1 LKFLAAEAGLPATAG
16 GVFVSGG
23 TNGNLSALV
32 AARFD
37 AEQRLAAA
45 GLQRPTRWR
54 IVTSDE
60 AHSSVAHVARVMDI
74 DVVKVPV
81 GDTGRMTGPEVDA
94 ALGGNW
100 DGVFAVV
107 ATGGTTNFGI
117 VDDIASIVA
126 TAKQHDVWVHVDGAY
141 GIAGMF
147 APSTKPHFAGM
158 DGVDSFI
165 VDPHKWL
172 YAPYDSCAL
181 IYRNPSIARAAHTQH
196 ASYLDVLTD
205 TDEWNPSD
213 FAVHLS
219 RRARGLP
226 LWFSLATHGV
236 AAYREAI
243 ESNNTVARD
252 IAQVIRD
259 SEHLE
264 LVRDPMLSVV
274 VFRRKGW
281 TQEDY
286 SAWSDDLWETGK
298 AACFPSKF
306 KGEPVL
312 RFAIV
317 NPRTTIDILQ
327 ELVDSLKAER

>member
-1 LKFLAAEAGLPATAG
+1 
-16 GVFVSGG
+16 
-23 TNGNLSALV
+23 
-32 AARFD
+32 
-37 AEQRLAAA
+37 
-45 GLQRPTRWR
+45 
-54 IVTSDE
+54 
-60 AHSSVAHVARVMDI
+60 MDV
-74 DVVKVPV
+74 DVIKVPV
-81 GDTGRMTGPEVDA
+81 GADGRMTGA
-94 ALGGNW
+94 AIEQAVAGSW
-100 DGVFAVV
+100 ESVFAIV

-117 VDDIASIVA
+117 VDDIASVVT
-126 TAKQHDVWVHVDGAY
+126 TAKEHGTWVHVDGAY
-141 GIAGMF
+141 GLAGMF
-147 APSTKPHFAGM
+147 APSTKPHFDGM
-158 DGVDSFI
+158 AGVDSFI

-181 IYRNPSIARAAHTQH
+181 IYRNPSIGRTAHTQH

-243 ESNNTVARD
+243 ESNNVVARN
-252 IAQVIRD
+252 IAAVIRESD
-259 SEHLE
+259 HLE

-281 TQEDY
+281 TQDDY
-286 SAWSDDLWETGK
+286 SAWSDKLWEAGK
-298 AACFPSKF
+298 AACFPSKY

-317 NPRTTIDILQ
+317 NPRTTIDILM
-327 ELVDSLKAER
+327 ELVESLKD

>member
-1 LKFLAAEAGLPATAG
+1 
-16 GVFVSGG
+16 
-23 TNGNLSALV
+23 
-32 AARFD
+32 
-37 AEQRLAAA
+37 
-45 GLQRPTRWR
+45 
-54 IVTSDE
+54 
-60 AHSSVAHVARVMDI
+60 
-74 DVVKVPV
+74 
-81 GDTGRMTGPEVDA
+81 
-94 ALGGNW
+94 
-100 DGVFAVV
+100 
-107 ATGGTTNFGI
+107 
-117 VDDIASIVA
+117 
-126 TAKQHDVWVHVDGAY
+126 
-141 GIAGMF
+141 
-147 APSTKPHFAGM
+147 
-158 DGVDSFI
+158 
-165 VDPHKWL
+165 
-172 YAPYDSCAL
+172 
-181 IYRNPSIARAAHTQH
+181 
-196 ASYLDVLTD
+196 
-205 TDEWNPSD
+205 
-213 FAVHLS
+213 VHLS

-243 ESNNTVARD
+243 ESNNTVARE